1 MTEAGDFVNHE
12 EWRWEGDLW
21 SFIEIVQW
29 ALVFH
34 QLGKE
39 PSPELSEIMIS
50 PERVRSKAEEYGM
63 TWRAIAKEMIRCG
76 NDALSML
83 DVLNSQHTED

>member
-1 MTEAGDFVNHE
+1 VDHK

-39 PSPELSEIMIS
+39 PSPDFSEIMAS
-50 PERVRSKAEEYGM
+50 PEGVRSKAEEYGM

-76 NDALSML
+76 NDAMSML
-83 DVLNSQHTED
+83 DALNAQHTED